1 MIGLSDCRSRE
12 AGYSGGQWAY
22 RPNDAAVDERIET
35 ADPEGA
41 TMTATHDQAG
51 SGFDVL
57 EKGLKPG
64 ALGLL
69 SSTVIALASVAPAYS
84 LAATIGFVVIAVG
97 LQAPVIM
104 ILAFVPMYCVAVGY
118 RELNEAEPDAGTTF
132 TWAARAF
139 GPRTGW
145 MGGWGIVAADVIV
158 MANLAAIAGSYF
170 FLLFNA
176 DGVAS
181 QLFWPTVV
189 GVGWIVL
196 MTWIS
201 YRGIEISA
209 RIQYALFGIEVV
221 ILAIF
226 SLIALIRV
234 YTNNALPISLHPSL
248 SWFNPFEISGAS
260 ALASGLLLAVFIYW
274 GFDTAVSVNEETKD
288 ARKTPGRAA
297 VTATFVLLGIYV
309 VVTTATQAFAG
320 VGSKGLGLSNPDNA
334 DDVFSVL
341 GRAVFGSSAL
351 GSFAVHLLVL
361 MVLSSAAASTLTT
374 ILPTARTTL
383 SMAAHK
389 AIPKQFARV
398 SPRFLTPTW
407 STMGMGLASIV
418 FYVVLTAISSN
429 VLADTIASIG
439 LLIAF
444 YYGMTGFTA
453 PVFYRHT
460 LTSSAHNFW
469 MRGVVPFLGGLILLW
484 AFVQAAYDYWA
495 VGPNADSITSW
506 TMPFAPHW
514 AIGGIFLTGVGS
526 LVLGVVLML
535 ITWAVIPPF
544 FRGETLPKRTAE
556 QMADYV
562 VPEELR
568 E

>member
-1 MIGLSDCRSRE
+1 MTSDRVE
-12 AGYSGGQWAY
+12 LQ
-22 RPNDAAVDERIET
+22 DA
-35 ADPEGA
+35 
-41 TMTATHDQAG
+41 
-51 SGFDVL
+51 GFDIL

-64 ALGLL
+64 ALGFL

-84 LAATIGFVVIAVG
+84 LAATIGFVVITVG

-104 ILAFVPMYCVAVGY
+104 VLAFIPMYCVAVGY

-170 FLLFNA
+170 FLLFDA
-176 DGVAS
+176 DTVAG
-181 QLFWPTVV
+181 QVFWPTVV

-196 MTWIS
+196 MTAIC
-201 YRGIEISA
+201 YIGIEISA
-209 RIQYALFGIEVV
+209 RVQYALFGIEVLV
-221 ILAIF
+221 LAVF
-226 SLIALIRV
+226 SVVALIRV
-234 YTNNALPISLHPSL
+234 YANNAVQGVSLHPSL
-248 SWFNPFEISGAS
+248 SWFNPFNIHSTS

-274 GFDTAVSVNEETKD
+274 GFDTAVSINEETKD
-288 ARKTPGRAA
+288 ARRTPGRAA
-297 VTATFVLLGIYV
+297 VTATFVLLAIYV
-309 VVTTATQAFAG
+309 VVTTATQAYAG
-320 VGSKGLGLSNPDNA
+320 AGTAGIGLGNPNNA

-341 GRAVFGSSAL
+341 GRAVFGGSAV

-383 SMAAHK
+383 SMAAHR
-389 AIPKQFARV
+389 AIPSRFATV
-398 SPRFLTPTW
+398 SARFMTPTW
-407 STMGMGLASIV
+407 STIGMGLASIA
-418 FYVVLTAISSN
+418 FYVGLTALSGN
-429 VLADTIASIG
+429 VLADSIASIG

-460 LTSSAHNFW
+460 LTRSVRDFLV
-469 MRGVVPFLGGLILLW
+469 RGVIPFLGGLILLG
-484 AFVQAAYDYWA
+484 AFLQAAHDYWQ
-495 VGPNADSITSW
+495 VGPNADSYTSW
-506 TMPFAPHW
+506 RLPFAPHW
-514 AIGGIFLTGVGS
+514 EIGGIFLTGIGS
-526 LVLGVVLML
+526 LALGLVLMV
-535 ITWAVIPPF
+535 ITWVFMPAF

-556 QMADYV
+556 QMEGYV

-568 E
+568 D

>member
-1 MIGLSDCRSRE
+1 MASVS
-12 AGYSGGQWAY
+12 
-22 RPNDAAVDERIET
+22 
-35 ADPEGA
+35 AD
-41 TMTATHDQAG
+41 QQG
-51 SGFDVL
+51 SGFDIL
-57 EKGLKPG
+57 EKGLKQG

-104 ILAFVPMYCVAVGY
+104 VLAFIPMYCVAVGY

-132 TWAARAF
+132 TWAARTF

-145 MGGWGIVAADVIV
+145 MGGWAIVAADIIV

-176 DGVAS
+176 DTIAGQV
-181 QLFWPTVV
+181 FWPTVV

-196 MTWIS
+196 MTAIC
-201 YRGIEISA
+201 YIGIEISA
-209 RIQYALFGIEVV
+209 RVQYALLGIELTVLALFSVV
-221 ILAIF
+221 
-226 SLIALIRV
+226 ALVRV
-234 YTNNALPISLHPSL
+234 YTSNAVTGVSLHPAL
-248 SWFNPFEISGAS
+248 SWFNPFKIDGFGS
-260 ALASGLLLAVFIYW
+260 LATGMLLAVFIYW

-297 VTATFVLLGIYV
+297 VIATVVLLVVYV
-309 VVTTATQAFAG
+309 LVTTATQAYAG
-320 VGSKGLGLSNPDNA
+320 IGTKGIGLGNANNA

-341 GRAVFGSSAL
+341 GRAVFGHSAV
-351 GSFAVHLLVL
+351 GSFAVHLLIL

-383 SMAAHK
+383 AMAVHK
-389 AIPKQFARV
+389 AIPSQFARV
-398 SPRFLTPTW
+398 SERYMTPTW
-407 STMGMGLASIV
+407 STVGMGLASIA
-418 FYVVLTAISSN
+418 FYIGLTALSSN
-429 VLADTIASIG
+429 VLADSIASIG

-460 LTSSAHNFW
+460 LTSSARNFFQ
-469 MRGVVPFLGGLILLW
+469 RGVIPFLGGLILLG
-484 AFVQAAYDYWA
+484 AFLQAAHDYWL
-495 VGPNADSITSW
+495 VGPDADSTTSW
-506 TMPFAPHW
+506 KLPFPPHW
-514 AIGGIFLTGVGS
+514 EIGGIFLTGIGA
-526 LVLGVVLML
+526 LALGVVLMI
-535 ITWAVIPPF
+535 ITWIAIPPY

-562 VPEELR
+562 VPEELK

>member
-1 MIGLSDCRSRE
+1 
-12 AGYSGGQWAY
+12 
-22 RPNDAAVDERIET
+22 
-35 ADPEGA
+35 
-41 TMTATHDQAG
+41 MTATHEQTDA
-51 SGFDVL
+51 GFDVL
-57 EKGLKPG
+57 QKGLKPG

-104 ILAFVPMYCVAVGY
+104 ILAFIPMYCVAVGY

-132 TWAARAF
+132 TWATRAF
-139 GPRTGW
+139 GPKTGW

-158 MANLAAIAGSYF
+158 MANLAAIAGAYF

-176 DGVAS
+176 DGVAA

-189 GVGWIVL
+189 GVAWIVL
-196 MTWIS
+196 MTYIC

-209 RIQYALFGIEVV
+209 RVQYALFGIEVV
-221 ILAIF
+221 VLAVF
-226 SLIALIRV
+226 SLVALVRV
-234 YTNNALPISLHPSL
+234 YTNNAVAGTSIHPSW
-248 SWFNPFEISGAS
+248 SWFNPFDIGSTS

-309 VVTTATQAFAG
+309 IVTTATQAYAG
-320 VGSKGLGLSNPDNA
+320 IGTKGIGLGNPNNA
-334 DDVFSVL
+334 NDVFSVL
-341 GRAVFGSSAL
+341 GRAVFGDSAV

-389 AIPKQFARV
+389 AIPQQFARV
-398 SPRFLTPTW
+398 SARFLTPTW
-407 STMGMGLASIV
+407 STIGMGLASIV
-418 FYVVLTAISSN
+418 FYVVLTMLSSN

-460 LTSSAHNFW
+460 LTTSVRNFF
-469 MRGVVPFLGGLILLW
+469 MRGVVPFLGGFILLA
-484 AFVQAAYDYWA
+484 AFLQAAHDYWL

-506 TMPFAPHW
+506 TMPVAPHW
-514 AIGGIFLTGVGS
+514 AVGGIFLTGIGA
-526 LVLGVVLML
+526 LVLGVVLMV
-535 ITWAVIPPF
+535 ITWIAMPPF
-544 FRGETLPKRTAE
+544 FRGETLPKRSAE
-556 QMADYV
+556 QLAEYV
-562 VPEELR
+562 VPEEIR
-568 E
+568 G

>member
-1 MIGLSDCRSRE
+1 MASV
-12 AGYSGGQWAY
+12 SG
-22 RPNDAAVDERIET
+22 DAER
-35 ADPEGA
+35 A
-41 TMTATHDQAG
+41 
-51 SGFDVL
+51 GFDIL

-84 LAATIGFVVIAVG
+84 LAATIGFVVISVG

-104 ILAFVPMYCVAVGY
+104 VLAFIPMYCVAVGY

-132 TWAARAF
+132 TWAARTF

-145 MGGWGIVAADVIV
+145 MGGWAIVAADVVV

-176 DGVAS
+176 DTVAGT
-181 QLFWPTVV
+181 LFWPTVV

-196 MTWIS
+196 MTWIC
-201 YRGIEISA
+201 YIGIEISA
-209 RIQYALFGIEVV
+209 RIQYALLGIELVV
-221 ILAIF
+221 LGLF
-226 SLIALIRV
+226 SVVALVRV
-234 YTNNALPISLHPSL
+234 YTGHAAATSVHPSFA
-248 SWFNPFEISGAS
+248 WFNPFQIPSLG
-260 ALASGLLLAVFIYW
+260 ALATGTLLAVFIYW
-274 GFDTAVSVNEETKD
+274 GFDTAVSVNEETRD

-297 VTATFVLLGIYV
+297 VTATLVLLVVYV
-309 VVTTATQAFAG
+309 LVTTATQAYG
-320 VGSKGLGLSNPDNA
+320 GIGTKGIGLGNPGNA
-334 DDVFSVL
+334 NDVFSVL
-341 GRAVFGSSAL
+341 GKAVFGNSAV
-351 GSFAVHLLVL
+351 GSFAVHLLIL

-383 SMAAHK
+383 SMAVHK
-389 AIPKQFARV
+389 AIPDKFARV
-398 SPRFLTPTW
+398 SERHMTPTW
-407 STMGMGLASIV
+407 STIGMGLASIV
-418 FYVVLTAISSN
+418 FYVGLTMISGN
-429 VLADTIASIG
+429 VLADSIASLG

-453 PVFYRHT
+453 PVFYRHS
-460 LTSSAHNFW
+460 LTTSVRHFF
-469 MRGVVPFLGGLILLW
+469 MRGVIPFLGGLILLA
-484 AFVQAAYDYWA
+484 AFLQAAHDYWL
-495 VGPNADSITSW
+495 VGPDADSYTSW
-506 TMPFAPHW
+506 KMPFAPHW
-514 AIGGIFLTGVGS
+514 QIGGIFLTGVGA
-526 LVLGVVLML
+526 LLLGVVLMI
-535 ITWAVIPPF
+535 ITWITMPAF

>member
-1 MIGLSDCRSRE
+1 MSSAPDSR
-12 AGYSGGQWAY
+12 
-22 RPNDAAVDERIET
+22 PVPVPPVT
-35 ADPEGA
+35 
-41 TMTATHDQAG
+41 QAG
-51 SGFDVL
+51 SGFDIL

-84 LAATIGFVVIAVG
+84 LAATIGFVVISVG

-104 ILAFVPMYCVAVGY
+104 VLAFIPMYAVAVGY

-132 TWAARAF
+132 TWATRAF

-145 MGGWGIVAADVIV
+145 MGGWAIVAADVVV

-176 DGVAS
+176 DGVAG
-181 QLFWPTVV
+181 QVFWPTVV

-196 MTWIS
+196 MTWIC
-201 YRGIEISA
+201 YLGIEISA
-209 RIQYALFGIEVV
+209 RVQYALLGIELAVLALFSVV
-221 ILAIF
+221 
-226 SLIALIRV
+226 ALVRV
-234 YTNNALPISLHPSL
+234 YTGHAAGVSLRPSL
-248 SWFNPFEISGAS
+248 AWFNPFAVPSAG
-260 ALASGLLLAVFIYW
+260 ALATGILLAVFIYW

-288 ARKTPGRAA
+288 ARRTPGRAA
-297 VTATFVLLGIYV
+297 VTATLVLLVIYV
-309 VVTTATQAFAG
+309 LVTTATQAFAG
-320 VGSKGLGLSNPDNA
+320 PGTKGIGLGNPGNA
-334 DDVFSVL
+334 NDVFSVL
-341 GRAVFGSSAL
+341 GRAVFGGSAF
-351 GSFAVHLLVL
+351 GSFAVHLLLL

-383 SMAAHK
+383 SMAVHK
-389 AIPKQFARV
+389 AIPQQFGRV
-398 SPRFLTPTW
+398 SARYMTPTW
-407 STMGMGLASIV
+407 STIGMGIASV
-418 FYVVLTAISSN
+418 AFYVGLTAVSGN
-429 VLADTIASIG
+429 VLADSIASLG

-460 LTSSAHNFW
+460 LMQSPRSLL
-469 MRGVVPFLGGLILLW
+469 MRGVVPGLGGLILLG
-484 AFVQAAYDYWA
+484 AFLQAARDYWL
-495 VGPNADSITSW
+495 VGPNADSYTAW
-506 TMPFAPHW
+506 RMPFAPHW
-514 AIGGIFLTGVGS
+514 EIGGIFLTGIGA
-526 LVLGVVLML
+526 LALGVVLMVVTW
-535 ITWAVIPPF
+535 ITMPAF

>member
-1 MIGLSDCRSRE
+1 MTSI
-12 AGYSGGQWAY
+12 
-22 RPNDAAVDERIET
+22 
-35 ADPEGA
+35 AD
-41 TMTATHDQAG
+41 DQAD
-51 SGFDVL
+51 SGFDIL
-57 EKGLKPG
+57 EKGLKQG

-104 ILAFVPMYCVAVGY
+104 ILAFIPMYCVAVGY

-132 TWAARAF
+132 TWAARTF

-176 DGVAS
+176 DGVAG
-181 QLFWPTVV
+181 QKFWPTVV
-189 GVGWIVL
+189 GIGWIVL
-196 MTWIS
+196 MTWIC
-201 YRGIEISA
+201 YIGIEISA
-209 RIQYALFGIEVV
+209 RVQYALLGIELGVLVLFSVV
-221 ILAIF
+221 
-226 SLIALIRV
+226 ALIRV
-234 YTNNALPISLHPSL
+234 YTDHAIKGVSLHPAW
-248 SWFNPFEISGAS
+248 SWFNPFDIGGTG

-297 VTATFVLLGIYV
+297 VIATIVLLAVYV
-309 VVTTATQAFAG
+309 LVTTATQAFAG
-320 VGSKGLGLSNPDNA
+320 IGTSGIGLANPDNA
-334 DDVFSVL
+334 SDVFSVL
-341 GRAVFGSSAL
+341 GDGVFGTGAV
-351 GSFAVHLLVL
+351 GSFAVHLLLL

-383 SMAAHK
+383 SMAVHK
-389 AIPKQFARV
+389 AIPARFGQV
-398 SPRFLTPTW
+398 SVKHMTPTW
-407 STMGMGLASIV
+407 STIGMGIVSIA
-418 FYVVLTAISSN
+418 FYVVLTAVSSN
-429 VLADTIASIG
+429 VLADSIASIG

-460 LTSSAHNFW
+460 LTKSTRNFF
-469 MRGVVPFLGGLILLW
+469 MRGVIPFLGGLILLG
-484 AFVQAAYDYWA
+484 AFLRAAHDYWL
-495 VGPNADSITSW
+495 VGPDADSTTFW
-506 TMPFAPHW
+506 TLPFAPHW
-514 AIGGIFLTGVGS
+514 AIGGIFLTGIGA
-526 LVLGVVLML
+526 LLLGFILMI
-535 ITWAVIPPF
+535 ITWIAIPPF
-544 FRGETLPKRTAE
+544 FRGQTLPKRTAE

-562 VPEELR
+562 VPEELH

>member
-1 MIGLSDCRSRE
+1 MTSV
-12 AGYSGGQWAY
+12 
-22 RPNDAAVDERIET
+22 P
-35 ADPEGA
+35 ADQ
-41 TMTATHDQAG
+41 TG
-51 SGFDVL
+51 SGFDIL
-57 EKGLKPG
+57 EKGLKQG

-84 LAATIGFVVIAVG
+84 LAATIGFVVISVG

-104 ILAFVPMYCVAVGY
+104 VLAFIPMYCVAVGY

-132 TWAARAF
+132 TWAARTF

-145 MGGWGIVAADVIV
+145 MGGWAIVAADVVV

-176 DGVAS
+176 PGLAA
-181 QLFWPTVV
+181 QTFWPTVV

-196 MTWIS
+196 MTWIC
-201 YRGIEISA
+201 YIGIEISA
-209 RIQYALFGIEVV
+209 RIQYALLGIELGV
-221 ILAIF
+221 LALF
-226 SLIALIRV
+226 SVIALVRV
-234 YTNNALPISLHPSL
+234 YTGNAAASSLHPSL
-248 SWFNPFEISGAS
+248 TWFNPFAIPSVG
-260 ALASGLLLAVFIYW
+260 ALATGTLLAVFIYW

-297 VTATFVLLGIYV
+297 VTATLVLLVVYV
-309 VVTTATQAFAG
+309 LVTTAAQAFGG
-320 VGSKGLGLSNPDNA
+320 VGTKGIGLANPNSADN
-334 DDVFSVL
+334 VFSVL
-341 GRAVFGSSAL
+341 GTAVFGSSPV
-351 GSFAVHLLVL
+351 GSFAVHLLIL

-383 SMAAHK
+383 SMAVHK
-389 AIPKQFARV
+389 AIPSKFARV
-398 SPRFLTPTW
+398 SERHMTPTW
-407 STMGMGLASIV
+407 STIGMGIASIV
-418 FYVVLTAISSN
+418 FYVGLTLISGN
-429 VLADTIASIG
+429 VLADSIASLG

-460 LTSSAHNFW
+460 LTKSVRHFF
-469 MRGVVPFLGGLILLW
+469 MRGLIPFFGGLILLA
-484 AFVQAAYDYWA
+484 AFLQAAHDYWL
-495 VGPNADSITSW
+495 VGPNADSTTSW
-506 TMPFAPHW
+506 TMPFPPHW
-514 AIGGIFLTGVGS
+514 AIGGIFLTGIGA
-526 LVLGVVLML
+526 LVLGVVLMI
-535 ITWAVIPPF
+535 ITWIAMPPF

-556 QMADYV
+556 EMADYV

>member
-1 MIGLSDCRSRE
+1 MTSV
-12 AGYSGGQWAY
+12 
-22 RPNDAAVDERIET
+22 P
-35 ADPEGA
+35 AD
-41 TMTATHDQAG
+41 QSG
-51 SGFDVL
+51 SGFDIL
-57 EKGLKPG
+57 EKGLKQG

-84 LAATIGFVVIAVG
+84 LAATIGFVVISVG

-104 ILAFVPMYCVAVGY
+104 VLAFIPMYCVAVGY

-145 MGGWGIVAADVIV
+145 MGGWAIVAADVVV

-176 DGVAS
+176 PGVAA
-181 QLFWPTVV
+181 QTFWPTVV

-196 MTWIS
+196 MTWIC
-201 YRGIEISA
+201 YIGIEISA
-209 RIQYALFGIEVV
+209 RIQYALLGIE
-221 ILAIF
+221 LAVLALF
-226 SLIALIRV
+226 SVIALVRV
-234 YTNNALPISLHPSL
+234 YTGNAAASSLHPAL
-248 SWFNPFEISGAS
+248 SWFNPFSIPSAG
-260 ALASGLLLAVFIYW
+260 ALATGTLLAVFIYW

-297 VTATFVLLGIYV
+297 VTATLVLLVVYV
-309 VVTTATQAFAG
+309 LVTTAAQAFGG
-320 VGSKGLGLSNPDNA
+320 VGTKGIGLANPDSA

-341 GRAVFGSSAL
+341 GTAVFGTSPV
-351 GSFAVHLLVL
+351 GSIAVHLLIL

-383 SMAAHK
+383 SMAVHK
-389 AIPKQFARV
+389 AIPTKFARV
-398 SPRFLTPTW
+398 SERHMTPTW
-407 STMGMGLASIV
+407 STVGMGVASIV
-418 FYVVLTAISSN
+418 FYVGLTLISGN
-429 VLADTIASIG
+429 VLADSIASLG

-460 LTSSAHNFW
+460 LTKSVRHFLT
-469 MRGVVPFLGGLILLW
+469 RGVIPSFGGLLLLV
-484 AFVQAAYDYWA
+484 AFLQAAHDYWL
-495 VGPNADSITSW
+495 VGPNADSTTSW
-506 TMPFAPHW
+506 KMPFPPHW
-514 AIGGIFLTGVGS
+514 EIGGIFLTGIGA
-526 LVLGVVLML
+526 LALGVVLM
-535 ITWAVIPPF
+535 IVTWVAMPPY

>member
-1 MIGLSDCRSRE
+1 MASV
-12 AGYSGGQWAY
+12 SG
-22 RPNDAAVDERIET
+22 DAER
-35 ADPEGA
+35 A
-41 TMTATHDQAG
+41 
-51 SGFDVL
+51 GFDIL

-84 LAATIGFVVIAVG
+84 LAATIGFVVISVG

-104 ILAFVPMYCVAVGY
+104 VLAFIPMYCVAVGY

-132 TWAARAF
+132 TWAARTF

-145 MGGWGIVAADVIV
+145 MGGWAIVAADVVV

-176 DGVAS
+176 DKVAGT
-181 QLFWPTVV
+181 LFWPTVV

-196 MTWIS
+196 MTWIC
-201 YRGIEISA
+201 YIGIEISA
-209 RIQYALFGIEVV
+209 RIQYALLGIELGVLGLFSVV
-221 ILAIF
+221 
-226 SLIALIRV
+226 ALVRV
-234 YTNNALPISLHPSL
+234 YTGNAAATSLHPSL
-248 SWFNPFEISGAS
+248 SWFNPFQIPSLG
-260 ALASGLLLAVFIYW
+260 ALATGTLLAVFIYW
-274 GFDTAVSVNEETKD
+274 GFDTAVSVNEETRD

-297 VTATFVLLGIYV
+297 VTATLVLLVVYV
-309 VVTTATQAFAG
+309 LVTTATQAYG
-320 VGSKGLGLSNPDNA
+320 GIGTKGIGLGNPDNA
-334 DDVFSVL
+334 NDVFSVL
-341 GRAVFGSSAL
+341 GKAVFGTSAV
-351 GSFAVHLLVL
+351 GSFAVHLLIL

-389 AIPKQFARV
+389 AIPTKFASV
-398 SPRFLTPTW
+398 STRFMTPTW
-407 STMGMGLASIV
+407 STIGMGIASIV
-418 FYVVLTAISSN
+418 FYVGLTAISGN
-429 VLADTIASIG
+429 VLADSIASLG

-453 PVFYRHT
+453 PVFYRHS
-460 LTSSAHNFW
+460 LTKSARHFF
-469 MRGVVPFLGGLILLW
+469 MRGVIPFLGGLILLG
-484 AFVQAAYDYWA
+484 AFLQAAHDYWL
-495 VGPNADSITSW
+495 VGPDADSYTSW
-506 TMPFAPHW
+506 KMPFAPHW
-514 AIGGIFLTGVGS
+514 EIGGIFLTGIGALLLG
-526 LVLGVVLML
+526 LVLMF
-535 ITWAVIPPF
+535 ITWIVMPPF